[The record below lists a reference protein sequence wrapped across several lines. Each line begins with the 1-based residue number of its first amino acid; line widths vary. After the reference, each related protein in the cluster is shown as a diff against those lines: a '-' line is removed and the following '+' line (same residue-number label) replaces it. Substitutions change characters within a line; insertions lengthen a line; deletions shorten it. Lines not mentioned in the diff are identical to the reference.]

1 MPMTVI
7 AGAIMPMPDPGMVMT
22 VMVRM
27 S

>member
-1 MPMTVI
+1 MTVI